1 VGAEV
6 RVAGEALPAIERLV
20 DRDRRQ
26 AHAELAA
33 GRGAMHDQRLAEA
46 QRQVIDQ
53 RGGGGG
59 GALLLADEDAVA
71 VVGVGGRAHARQAA
85 QRVVGVRGPAT
96 AQEVVKSCES
106 KNVHPGRSWSAG
118 SLL

>member
-1 VGAEV
+1 MGAEV

-33 GRGAMHDQRLAEA
+33 GRGAMHDQRLAETR
-46 QRQVIDQ
+46 RQIVDQ
-53 RGGGGG
+53 RGGG